1 MKTHA
6 LQKTG
11 MFLCSPLLI
20 AIVLLAG
27 CTSSSGQRMDPRFG
41 QCLEAGFAAQVIN
54 PEAPSDPSPADTL
67 PGDLAGQIYNKRYV
81 KTMTEEKKKNDDAS
95 SELSGLD

>member
-6 LQKTG
+6 LQNAG
-11 MFLCSPLLI
+11 MFLCGPLLI
-20 AIVLLAG
+20 ALLLLAG

-54 PEAPSDPSPADTL
+54 PEAPSDPSPAATL

-81 KTMTEEKKKNDDAS
+81 KAMTEEKKENNDAA
-95 SELSGLD
+95 SELSRLD